1 MELTNK
7 NRKEEVEKA
16 RKEYAIYVLSK
27 YVPLD
32 RLYNI
37 KEDME
42 EKEVFKREYQRI
54 IMQEFGVKLEIED
67 IKEVIKKKE
76 EERDGNI
83 SNGNI

>member
-37 KEDME
+37 KQDME

-76 EERDGNI
+76 EE
-83 SNGNI
+83 

>member
-54 IMQEFGVKLEIED
+54 IMQEFGVKLEIKD
-67 IKEVIKKKE
+67 IREIIEKKE
-76 EERDGNI
+76 ERR
-83 SNGNI
+83 

>member
-7 NRKEEVEKA
+7 DYKEEVKKA

-67 IKEVIKKKE
+67 IKEVIEKKE
-76 EERDGNI
+76 EE
-83 SNGNI
+83 